1 MLVPW
6 KKSNDKPRQHIKKQ
20 RHHFAN
26 KGPYSQS
33 YGFSSSHVKES
44 LALKHWCFGTVVLE
58 KTLESPFDSKEIKP
72 VNSKGNQSWIF
83 FGRTDGFPGSS
94 AGKESTCN
102 AGDTGSIPGLGSSP
116 GEGIGYPPQYSSAPL
131 VAQTVK
137 NLPAMQETWFWS
149 LGWEDPLEKGMVTHT
164 SVLVSRITVD
174 RGAWRTIVYG
184 VPKSQTQLSD

>member
-1 MLVPW
+1 MWEL
-6 KKSNDKPRQHIKKQ
+6 DL
-20 RHHFAN
+20 
-26 KGPYSQS
+26 
-33 YGFSSSHVKES
+33 KEGWV
-44 LALKHWCFGTVVLE
+44 LKNWCFWAVVLE
-58 KTLESPFDSKEIKP
+58 KRLESPLDCKEIKP

-94 AGKESTCN
+94 AGKEPPCN

-116 GEGIGYPPQYSSAPL
+116 GEGIDYPPQYSSAPL

-149 LGWEDPLEKGMVTHT
+149 LGWEDPLEEGMATHT
-164 SVLVSRITVD
+164 SVLVLRIPVD
-174 RGAWRTIVYG
+174 RGAWWTIVYG